1 MKETDI
7 TIRLHMDEN
16 HVPENI
22 EWKAED
28 GDNQGVSKAML
39 LSFWDAEELNTMRI
53 DLWTKDM
60 TTDEM
65 KAFFHQN
72 ILTLADT
79 FERATNEDKMAAQM
93 RDFAA
98 YFAEHMLPEPL
109 ADPSQVS
116 ASQLRG
122 PWGQM
127 HEPRTKDSAP
137 A

>member
-1 MKETDI
+1 MKESDI
-7 TIRLHMDEN
+7 TIRLHLDEN
-16 HVPENI
+16 HVPDHI

-53 DLWTKDM
+53 DLWTKEM
-60 TTDEM
+60 TMDEM

-98 YFAEHMLPEPL
+98 YFAEHMLPEL
-109 ADPSQVS
+109 
-116 ASQLRG
+116 
-122 PWGQM
+122 
-127 HEPRTKDSAP
+127 KNK
-137 A
+137 

>member
-7 TIRLHMDEN
+7 TIRVHLDEN
-16 HVPENI
+16 HVPEII

-28 GDNQGVSKAML
+28 DNQGVGKAML
-39 LSFWDAEELNTMRI
+39 LSFWDAQELNTMRI
-53 DLWTKDM
+53 DLWTKEM

-79 FERATNEDKMAAQM
+79 FQRATNEEKMAAQM

-98 YFAEHMLPEPL
+98 YFAEHMLPDL
-109 ADPSQVS
+109 KKS
-116 ASQLRG
+116 
-122 PWGQM
+122 
-127 HEPRTKDSAP
+127 
-137 A
+137 